1 MKTTLATDNNFDDAA
16 EDAMRCAQCMSPEI
30 ETYLEYAAI
39 RFNNNLDGASWAL
52 TWGFADLLRQ
62 FHGDLTLL
70 ERTVASYIEMPEDAR
85 AAARECQER
94 VKGILVAARGQ
105 GFSTT
110 ALAWAMLGAL
120 SNITGQVLHAQI
132 RNPKRAKREAD
143 KFTENLIMAL
153 NKARRTVLN

>member
-1 MKTTLATDNNFDDAA
+1 MKTTLATANNFDDAA
-16 EDAMRCAQCMSPEI
+16 EDAQRCAQCMSPEI
-30 ETYLEYAAI
+30 QTYLEYAAI

-52 TWGFADLLRQ
+52 TWGFADLLAQ

-94 VKGILVAARGQ
+94 VKGILVATRGQ

-110 ALAWAMLGAL
+110 ILGAL
-120 SNITGQVLHAQI
+120 SNITSQVLHAQI
-132 RNPKRAKREAD
+132 RSPKRAKREAD

>member
-30 ETYLEYAAI
+30 QTYLEYAAI

-94 VKGILVAARGQ
+94 VKGILVAARGK
-105 GFSTT
+105 GSARLHWHGPCWEPCRISPAKSSTHRYAIPSVPSVKPT
-110 ALAWAMLGAL
+110 
-120 SNITGQVLHAQI
+120 
-132 RNPKRAKREAD
+132 
-143 KFTENLIMAL
+143 NLRKI
-153 NKARRTVLN
+153 